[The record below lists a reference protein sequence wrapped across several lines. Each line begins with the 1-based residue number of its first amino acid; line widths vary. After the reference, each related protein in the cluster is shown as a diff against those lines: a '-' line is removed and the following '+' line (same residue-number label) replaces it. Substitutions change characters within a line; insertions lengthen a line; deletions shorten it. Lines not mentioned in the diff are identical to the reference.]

1 MSELDIQPSILMSNA
16 FRMVSMSERLF
27 SVELTFVLFFWL
39 RNRPW
44 VRPIYD
50 GIVDPAMPV

>member
-1 MSELDIQPSILMSNA
+1 MSNA
-16 FRMVSMSERLF
+16 FRMVSMRERLF